1 MNESTRSDG
10 AAVAAGTGGGTP
22 GAEGALPDLLGL
34 DLETLRTLHHPV
46 LAEVVADLRSRAEQ
60 PREMLW
66 GFNNA
71 F

>member
-1 MNESTRSDG
+1 MSESTRNDG
-10 AAVAAGTGGGTP
+10 AAVPDGTGGG
-22 GAEGALPDLLGL
+22 ASAAAGALPDLLGL
-34 DLETLRTLHHPV
+34 DLETLRTLRHPV
-46 LAEVVADLRSRAEQ
+46 LAEVVADLRGRAEQ